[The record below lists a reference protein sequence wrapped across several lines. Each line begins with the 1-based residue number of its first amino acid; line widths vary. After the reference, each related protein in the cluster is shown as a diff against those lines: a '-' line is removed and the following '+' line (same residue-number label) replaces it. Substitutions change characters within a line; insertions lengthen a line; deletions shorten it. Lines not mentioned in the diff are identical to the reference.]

1 MEKLYLKDKDVY
13 LEKNC
18 FGVSFCIDSEWV
30 TEPIR
35 REDIPFLTV
44 FGIPEEVLE
53 DFFDN

>member
-35 REDIPFLTV
+35 REDIPFLLV
-44 FGIPEEVLE
+44 FGVEREVLE
-53 DFFDN
+53 DFFN